1 MPGSRSCRSRGTLV
15 ALVAALALCV
25 LVAACGAD
33 DAAAPRPTTTTARSA
48 PGLVTRLDDAAPSI
62 AEAQVEGAAPTT
74 TATASGA
81 PGASG
86 GEGYEHTAASL
97 AVLGDDPELDAK
109 ALACF
114 HADLT
119 ACDDLYVGSPDGS
132 LYEAYGATCGARI
145 DEPTNR
151 LCVDVLVPV
160 AEDPTGLGDDE
171 FLDALA
177 AQCFAGDLFDCDLLF
192 AEADEG
198 SQYEAYGASC
208 GRRVEATEAP
218 CADVLL

>member
-1 MPGSRSCRSRGTLV
+1 MAGTRSRRALGARAVPV
-15 ALVAALALCV
+15 ALAV
-25 LVAACGAD
+25 LLAACGSD
-33 DAAAPRPTTTTARSA
+33 DAAAPRATTTTAGDA
-48 PGLVTRLDDAAPSI
+48 PGLVTLLDDAAPAI
-62 AEAQVEGAAPTT
+62 AEAQADDGATTT
-74 TATASGA
+74 TAAAPAPDDGA
-81 PGASG
+81 
-86 GEGYEHTAASL
+86 GYDHTAAAL
-97 AVLGDDPELDAK
+97 AALGDDPDLDAK

-151 LCVDVLVPV
+151 LCVDVLVPP
-160 AEDPTGLGDDE
+160 ADDPTGLGDDE

-208 GRRVEATEAP
+208 GRRVEPTEEP
-218 CADVLL
+218 CEDLLR

>member
-1 MPGSRSCRSRGTLV
+1 MPGPPRHREARRLRVG
-15 ALVAALALCV
+15 ALVTALV
-25 LVAACGAD
+25 LATVLGGCGSDD
-33 DAAAPRPTTTTARSA
+33 DAAAPATTTTARSA
-48 PGLVTRLDDAAPSI
+48 PGLMTLLDEVAPEVADARAD
-62 AEAQVEGAAPTT
+62 AGATTT
-74 TATASGA
+74 TAVATPDDG
-81 PGASG
+81 P
-86 GEGYEHTAASL
+86 GYEHTAAAL

-132 LYEAYGATCGARI
+132 LYEVYGATCGARL

-151 LCVDVLVPV
+151 LCVDVLVPP
-160 AEDPTGLGDDE
+160 AEDPSGLSDDE

-177 AQCFAGDLFDCDLLF
+177 AQCFDGDLFDCDLLF

>member
-1 MPGSRSCRSRGTLV
+1 VPGPGSRRALGALAVLV
-15 ALVAALALCV
+15 ALTVV
-25 LVAACGAD
+25 LAACGSD
-33 DAAAPRPTTTTARSA
+33 DAAAPQPTTTTAWTA
-48 PGLVTRLDDAAPSI
+48 PGLVALLDEAAPEI
-62 AEAQVEGAAPTT
+62 AGARAGEGATTTT
-74 TATASGA
+74 TAA
-81 PGASG
+81 PAADG
-86 GEGYEHTAASL
+86 GGGGGGGYAHTAASL

-132 LYEAYGATCGARI
+132 LYEAYGATCGARL

-151 LCVDVLVPV
+151 LCVDVLVPTG
-160 AEDPTGLGDDE
+160 EDPTGLGDDE

-192 AEADEG
+192 AGADEG
-198 SQYEAYGASC
+198 SQYEAYGATC